1 MMKKNAITPI
11 AFQVAG
17 DMTLFFL
24 SLNLAYS
31 FRSRLARIDTSLLDF
46 TRTHPALLVSIL
58 AIYLFSFYV
67 FDLYNPKTESS
78 SSQLGAAVV
87 GALLLSTAF
96 IIIHFWL
103 FPFRFG
109 RSVFVLNILIVALPF
124 YVWRFIIFHR
134 ILMQIPPKSIFLI
147 GTPEEKTLLGSLL
160 QKRLDYKIAVFTK
173 FGKNISDL
181 SPADLGLAIENAAQ
195 GNSVDLVV
203 MNIDALRTKDIQAV
217 LLRVRMRGIP
227 IIDLSLFLEETM
239 KKIPLSHITQHRF
252 FRNDEFPGVKKDFSE
267 KLKRSMD
274 VVLSFI
280 LILASLPLSLLTAAL
295 IKLTSR
301 GPVFFFQER
310 LGRGENPYRLWKFR
324 TMVPG
329 AEIAGPQ
336 WADEA
341 DARITRVGRILRKI
355 RLDELPQLVNVLKG
369 EMSLVGPRPEREYFV
384 RQLSAQIPFYE
395 LRFYVKPGITGW
407 AQINY
412 RYGSSVEDAT
422 EKLMYD
428 LFYIKNRSIWLD
440 FKILIKTLRVIS
452 LGMGR

>member
-1 MMKKNAITPI
+1 MMKKNAITQI

-24 SLNLAYS
+24 SLNLAYA
-31 FRSRLARIDTSLLDF
+31 FRSRLARIDTPLFDF

-78 SSQLGAAVV
+78 SSQLGASVV

-103 FPFRFG
+103 FPFQFG

-124 YVWRFIIFHR
+124 YVWRFLIFHR

-147 GTPEEKTLLGSLL
+147 GTPEEKALLGSLL
-160 QKRLDYKIAVFTK
+160 QKRLDYKIAVFTE

-181 SPADLGLAIENAAQ
+181 SPADLGLAIENATQ

-227 IIDLSLFLEETM
+227 IIDLSLFFEETM

-274 VVLSFI
+274 VILSFI
-280 LILASLPLSLLTAAL
+280 LILASLPLSFLTAAL

-329 AEIAGPQ
+329 AETAGPQ

-341 DARITRVGRILRKI
+341 DARITRVGRFLRKI

-384 RQLSAQIPFYE
+384 RQLSAQIPFYK

>member
-1 MMKKNAITPI
+1 MKKKFAAPV
-11 AFQVAG
+11 AFLFAG
-17 DMTLFFL
+17 DVVLLFI
-24 SLNLAYS
+24 SLNLS
-31 FRSRLARIDTSLLDF
+31 FALRSHFAPAADTSLF
-46 TRTHPALLVSIL
+46 NFARTRPVLLFSIL
-58 AIYLFSFYV
+58 AIYIFSFYV
-67 FDLYNPKTESS
+67 FDLYNLKTEASP
-78 SSQLGAAVV
+78 SQLGSSFLGV
-87 GALLLSTAF
+87 LLLSSAL
-96 IIIHFWL
+96 IMIHFWL

-109 RSVFVLNILIVALPF
+109 RSTFLMNLGFMSVLLGF
-124 YVWRFIIFHR
+124 WRFFAFRRIIR
-134 ILMQIPPKSIFLI
+134 RIPPKSILLI
-147 GTPEEKTLLGSLL
+147 GTPEEETLLGSLL
-160 QKRLDYKIAVFTK
+160 QKRLDYKIAVFIK

-181 SPADLGLAIENAAQ
+181 NPADLGPAIENAAR

-203 MNIDALRTKDIQAV
+203 MNIDALRAKDIQTV
-217 LLRVRMRGIP
+217 LFRVRLHGIP

-239 KKIPLSHITQHRF
+239 KKIPLSHITQRRF
-252 FRNDEFPGVKKDFSE
+252 FRNDEFPGIRKDFSE
-267 KLKRSMD
+267 KLKRSLD
-274 VVLSFI
+274 VIMSCI
-280 LILASLPLSLLTAAL
+280 LLLLSLPLLLLVAAL

-301 GPVFFFQER
+301 GPVFFHQER
-310 LGRGENPYRLWKFR
+310 LGRGEYPYRLWKFR

-329 AEIAGPQ
+329 AEPAGPQ
-336 WADEA
+336 WADED

-384 RQLSAQIPFYE
+384 RRLSVRIPFYE

-428 LFYIKNRSIWLD
+428 LFYIKNRSTWLD
-440 FKILIKTLRVIS
+440 LKILIKTLRVIF